1 MPTWD
6 IALHVAIA
14 LLVLAASY
22 RWGPQAKIFLQQ
34 RAHDRE
40 LLSLAASLNN
50 AARQLQ
56 ELDKVR
62 ADWQSRA
69 ETRAQ
74 HIAGLRAEAD
84 TWIRLHREETVG
96 HGNAQVI
103 MMDAVSFLERRL
115 VQARHKYP
123 DDPIFQIELPP
134 IVRETQSLYT
144 GRFLEPVLKETGG
157 TVIHRDQNHAN
168 APTGPATPPPA
179 APGTVTP

>member
-14 LLVLAASY
+14 LLILAASY
-22 RWGPQAKIFLQQ
+22 RWMPQAKLRLLQ
-34 RAHDRE
+34 RSHDRE
-40 LLSLAASLNN
+40 LISLAASLND

-74 HIAGLRAEAD
+74 HIVGLRAEAD

-103 MMDAVSFLERRL
+103 MMDSVSFLERRL
-115 VQARHKYP
+115 HQARIKYP
-123 DDPIFQIELPP
+123 DDPIFQIELPA

-144 GRFLEPVLKETGG
+144 GRFLEPVLKDTGG
-157 TVIHRDQNHAN
+157 LVIQRNQNHAN
-168 APTGPATPPPA
+168 AQTGPATPPSA
-179 APGTVTP
+179 SPGTVTP